1 MKRFYVRMNLTFE
14 GGEVVQRFMDVLSFV
29 KDYLVIVTIVDI
41 ILIGLPIPAFARR
54 AEKESYLIEGDN
66 FSEEQGK
73 CECAG
78 FSSAYVYRHLGL
90 DAKGMD
96 TYQKMPCKGPKGYVY
111 CKGIVKLARRNGFRA
126 MLRTGNLNALKN
138 TVAKGN
144 PVIVMLRTRKGA
156 RGLHYVPVVGYDKE
170 FIYITDSVKSNRNVV
185 SPHFNRKIPVTEFKK
200 LWNISMLKQPF
211 FFNLF
216 FEISGG
222 QE

>member
-1 MKRFYVRMNLTFE
+1 MQNFMNL
-14 GGEVVQRFMDVLSFV
+14 LSFL

-41 ILIGLPIPAFARR
+41 ILIGLPIPAFARK

-66 FSEEQGK
+66 YSEEQGK

-96 TYQKMPCKGPKGYVY
+96 IYKKMPCKGPKGYVY
-111 CKGIVKLARRNGFRA
+111 CKGIVKLARKNGFHA

-138 TVAKGN
+138 AVSKGN
-144 PVIVMLRTRKGA
+144 PVIVMLRSRRGSS
-156 RGLHYVPVVGYDKE
+156 GLHYVPVVGYDE
-170 FIYITDSVKSNRNVV
+170 EYIYLMDSAYSNRNEKSVYY
-185 SPHFNRKIPVTEFKK
+185 NRKLPVAEFKK
-200 LWNISMLKQPF
+200 LWNISMLKQPL

-216 FEISGG
+216 FEISKG
-222 QE
+222 